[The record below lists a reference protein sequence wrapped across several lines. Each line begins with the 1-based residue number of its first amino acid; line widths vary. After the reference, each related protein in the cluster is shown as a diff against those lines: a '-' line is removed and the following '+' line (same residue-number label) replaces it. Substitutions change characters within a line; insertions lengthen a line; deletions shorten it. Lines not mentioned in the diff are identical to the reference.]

1 MGKVYD
7 LVVSVGSYQKDG
19 ETKKRYKNVGVVM
32 EGDNGMYVLL
42 ERTFN
47 PAGCPNDKGSE
58 TVLIS
63 MMEPRERQPK
73 SGNNLDDDV
82 PF

>member
-32 EGDNGMYVLL
+32 ECMSCWNAHS
-42 ERTFN
+42 T
-47 PAGCPNDKGSE
+47 P
-58 TVLIS
+58 
-63 MMEPRERQPK
+63 
-73 SGNNLDDDV
+73 LDARMIKDLKR
-82 PF
+82 F